1 MPIEALRKRHHLT
14 IQARIAWL
22 VVACIIPAWLL
33 AAFVTFLSY
42 ERERT
47 NIRQHTLAMTR
58 EIMRMV
64 ERDMGADEATAQTL
78 AQSSNIDRGERM
90 VERDLGAD
98 EATAQTLAQSSNI
111 DRGDFAAFQLQAK
124 EVLRFTSAY
133 TIALTDTSGQQ
144 LVNLLQPYG
153 APLPRDGSPELLRRT
168 LDLRKPVVSD
178 LFIGNLTKIPLLAI

>member
-1 MPIEALRKRHHLT
+1 MPIESLLIQRHLT

-22 VVACIIPAWLL
+22 VVACILPAWLL

-58 EIMRMV
+58 ELM
-64 ERDMGADEATAQTL
+64 
-78 AQSSNIDRGERM
+78 RM
-90 VERDLGAD
+90 VERDLGAG

-124 EVLRFTSAY
+124 EVLRNRH
-133 TIALTDTSGQQ
+133 G
-144 LVNLLQPYG
+144 
-153 APLPRDGSPELLRRT
+153 R
-168 LDLRKPVVSD
+168 
-178 LFIGNLTKIPLLAI
+178 